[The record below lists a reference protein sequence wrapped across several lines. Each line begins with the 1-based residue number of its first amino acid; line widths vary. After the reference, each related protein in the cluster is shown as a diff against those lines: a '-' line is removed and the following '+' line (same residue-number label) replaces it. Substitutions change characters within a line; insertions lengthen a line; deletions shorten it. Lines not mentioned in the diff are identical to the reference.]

1 MQGKEDMGEFAMPP
15 YHHHHH
21 HRSEQSSFKKIRPT
35 VPVKFAKLGERGEK
49 VAIIFLNESYCC
61 R

>member
-15 YHHHHH
+15 YHHHH
-21 HRSEQSSFKKIRPT
+21 RSQQSSFKKIRPT
-35 VPVKFAKLGERGEK
+35 VPVKFAKLGERREK
-49 VAIIFLNESYCC
+49 AAITFLNESHCC